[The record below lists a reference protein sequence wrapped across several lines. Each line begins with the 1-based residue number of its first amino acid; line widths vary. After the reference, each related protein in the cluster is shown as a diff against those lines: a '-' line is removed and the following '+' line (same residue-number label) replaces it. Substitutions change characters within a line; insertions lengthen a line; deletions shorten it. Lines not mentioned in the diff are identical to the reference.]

1 MRAGGGGENASEDKP
16 EYLRVLVDTD
26 DPLGGPT
33 KVNVRVPIQL
43 LRAGVKLTG
52 LIPAVARE
60 HMNEAMREQGVNIDV
75 NQIRPE
81 NLDELID
88 QLNDLSVDVD
98 QAQTNTKVRVF
109 CE

>member
-1 MRAGGGGENASEDKP
+1 MMIAEKFWRCWPRRRSRPRKP
-16 EYLRVLVDTD
+16 TALL
-26 DPLGGPT
+26 LHSAWMLA
-33 KVNVRVPIQL
+33 PIQL

-60 HMNEAMREQGVNIDV
+60 HMNEAMREQGVNFDV